1 MGAIT
6 LPDRGPIYMDACGFI
21 YSVERIEPY
30 RALMEPVW
38 RWAQTGQSLIVTS
51 ELSIVETMVKPL
63 REGDAVLQRLFRD
76 LLNSSEVRLVPTTR
90 ALREAAAEIRAAL
103 NLRTPDALHAAT
115 SIQDAL
121 LPIRHQRQRLP
132 ARPRSASGCIGRT
145 PGLPCP
151 GSNPAIGE
159 DQPATSCS
167 DEPATSATRT
177 TMEGRML
184 PRLLP
189 TSIW

>member
-6 LPDRGPIYMDACGFI
+6 LPDSGPIYMDACGFI

-30 RALMEPVW
+30 RALMEPMW
-38 RWAQTGQSLIVTS
+38 RRAQTGQSSIVTS

-90 ALREAAAEIRAAL
+90 VLWEAAAEIRAAL

-115 SIQDAL
+115 SIQERCSLFVTND
-121 LPIRHQRQRLP
+121 
-132 ARPRSASGCIGRT
+132 SAFRRV
-145 PGLPCP
+145 PGLPVV
-151 GSNPAIGE
+151 IL
-159 DQPATSCS
+159 
-167 DEPATSATRT
+167 DELQ
-177 TMEGRML
+177 G
-184 PRLLP
+184 
-189 TSIW
+189 